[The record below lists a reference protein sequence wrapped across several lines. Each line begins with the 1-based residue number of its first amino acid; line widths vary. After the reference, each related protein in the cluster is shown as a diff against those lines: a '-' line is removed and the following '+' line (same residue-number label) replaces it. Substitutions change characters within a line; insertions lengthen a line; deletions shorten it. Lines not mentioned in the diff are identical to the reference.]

1 MTINLG
7 SYHRNTPHHIMCR
20 VVVSLILFGSHFAGG
35 HVTKSLLLSQRSAP
49 PDPLQC
55 TAVIQAPQ
63 PTWTSDSDVH
73 HTSVASPCN
82 NPGTIEGRSNPP
94 SIFQKECSRC
104 LPIQQFFQTTYG
116 PTSLASSCVPSH
128 SAGKWHKLLSKRFP
142 MSTGKAAA
150 AIMPK
155 A

>member
-1 MTINLG
+1 MQG
-7 SYHRNTPHHIMCR
+7 SGYFDFIWLTFCR
-20 VVVSLILFGSHFAGG
+20 RPRYQKLVAFPTTSPS
-35 HVTKSLLLSQRSAP
+35 
-49 PDPLQC
+49 DPLQC
-55 TAVIQAPQ
+55 TPFIQAPQ

-73 HTSVASPCN
+73 HTSVASPRN

-116 PTSLASSCVPSH
+116 PTPLASSCVPSH
-128 SAGKWHKLLSKRFP
+128 SAGKWHRLLSKKFP